1 MKTQRILLKNIIEN
15 QNNPRSEIGDTSD
28 LEASI
33 KAHGLIQ
40 PIVVRWNVEK
50 ALFEVVAGSRRLQAL
65 RNIGSTEIDCIIND
79 SDNYEELFKIATA
92 ENITRKNMTPA
103 DECRAVQQMVN
114 NGTDIRSIATEF
126 GHSVR
131 WAMGRLKMA
140 ELGDKVLEM
149 VEDGVITLAHA
160 EVLTMCSNDEQV
172 KKFAD
177 SCRYTQPEDLKKRIL
192 NEKKNL
198 SKAPFDVKRIC
209 KNCKKQTVCQQDLFG
224 DISESY
230 CEDGECFQKHLDTYI
245 AHKVDELTRA
255 GYKQYESDYD
265 WDFKHSYS
273 YIDPDKMS
281 ERDIEVVERIK
292 ANGGKMMFM
301 VEDNGEVI
309 FRWNRNDV
317 PKDPEEEAK
326 EEHERTDR
334 ERVAK
339 VREIS
344 NAKEKDDF
352 RERLQN
358 ILDSINDTAVAVI
371 FDYINSACYDGH
383 HFGESCEVDGDEDYN
398 EGAVANIGEPT
409 SEGKSQRD
417 YIVDAMMQ
425 EFFGCNG
432 CMYESESE
440 RAFWELRPR
449 SEYEAKAEEELKNEQ
464 PEEVEE

>member
-50 ALFEVVAGSRRLQAL
+50 TLFEVVAGSRRLQAL

-79 SDNYEELFKIATA
+79 SDDYEELFKIATA

-103 DECRAVQQMVN
+103 DECRAVQQMVK
-114 NGTDIRSIATEF
+114 NGSDIRSIATEF

-140 ELGDKVLEM
+140 DLGEKVLEM

-209 KNCKKQTVCQQDLFG
+209 KHCNKQTVCQQDIFC

-265 WDFKHSYS
+265 WNFKHSYS

-281 ERDIEVVERIK
+281 ESDIEVVEAIK
-292 ANGGKMMFM
+292 KNGGKMMFM

-309 FRWNRNDV
+309 FRWNRNDA

-326 EEHERTDR
+326 DEQEHIDR
-334 ERVAK
+334 EYADK
-339 VREIS
+339 VRQRANELEEEAIR
-344 NAKEKDDF
+344 ARIEGLL
-352 RERLQN
+352 E
-358 ILDSINDTAVAVI
+358 DTNNNMIAVI
-371 FDYINSACYDGH
+371 FDYINAQDYDGKR
-383 HFGESCEVDGDEDYN
+383 FGASCSVDDDDEYYEGAIANVGEDTEEGESQRKYIADKLVECFMGHCGSLCKT
-398 EGAVANIGEPT
+398 EGE
-409 SEGKSQRD
+409 R
-417 YIVDAMMQ
+417 
-425 EFFGCNG
+425 EFFKLKSR
-432 CMYESESE
+432 MDYEGQ
-440 RAFWELRPR
+440 A
-449 SEYEAKAEEELKNEQ
+449 AG
-464 PEEVEE
+464 EVEC